1 MIKKGIWIILLVLAA
16 GCIYY
21 FFNPSSS
28 ALFPKCPFLVATGLK
43 CPGCGSQRA
52 IHSLLHLNLAEAMKY
67 NLLLVFSLPIV
78 ALLLYAELNRKK
90 RPAFYA
96 AVHRPQ
102 YIRTYFGIVIC
113 WWIAR
118 NIWNF

>member
-1 MIKKGIWIILLVLAA
+1 MIKKGIWIILLVLLA
-16 GCIYY
+16 GGIYY

-28 ALFPKCPFLVATGLK
+28 ALFPKCPFLVTTGLK

-52 IHSLLHLNLAEAMKY
+52 IHSLLHLDVAEAMKY

-78 ALLLYAELNRKK
+78 TLLLYAELNRK
-90 RPAFYA
+90 RHPAFYA
-96 AVHRPQ
+96 AVHRPK
-102 YIRTYFGIVIC
+102 YIWTYFGIVIC